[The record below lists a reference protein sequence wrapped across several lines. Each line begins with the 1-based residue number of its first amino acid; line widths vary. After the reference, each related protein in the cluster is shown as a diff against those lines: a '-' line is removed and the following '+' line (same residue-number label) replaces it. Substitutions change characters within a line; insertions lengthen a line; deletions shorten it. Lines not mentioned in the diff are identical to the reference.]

1 MSSELIKRFLSSV
14 FMLLIIAYVLIKGSV
29 LFVIFSIFIA
39 IISIYE
45 WYNLTNKK
53 KYYRYLGIIFL
64 IISTVTFYLSRNFN
78 NKNHDIE
85 GLQFITFVIIICIL
99 TDIGGYLFGKTFKGI
114 KLTKISPNKTY
125 SGVIGSF
132 LLPLIFLLISLS
144 YNFEIIYFNNN
155 LFYEYP
161 VHMITGFVIFI
172 SLISQIGDL
181 IISLFKRIAKVKDTS
196 TLIPGHGGLLDR
208 IDGMLFAIP
217 FSYLL
222 IQMLK

>member
-1 MSSELIKRFLSSV
+1 MSNELIKRFLSSV
-14 FMLLIIAYVLIKGSV
+14 FMLPIIAYVLIKGSV

-45 WYNLTNKK
+45 WYNLTNKN

-114 KLTKISPNKTY
+114 KLTIISPNKTY